1 MTPVPYIDVFRALGA
16 EAVLVVTAF
25 VALTLD
31 LASFRRSE
39 ISLRRRNLG
48 ATE

>member
-1 MTPVPYIDVFRALGA
+1 MTPVSYIDVFKALGA

-31 LASFRRSE
+31 LGLFRRAE
-39 ISLRRRNLG
+39 I
-48 ATE
+48 APP